1 MNPPDMNSRSLTPL
15 TPPRLLSRRCSVAK
29 GVDVYI
35 KREVFL
41 DLSIHYLVE
50 GNVHLEKSRRDEVD
64 SFLRREPL
72 FQSPST
78 RRCSAPW
85 LFRTLASEL
94 RQDSPDPSGAKIEV
108 NGRIE
113 IGNEILLFERFKR
126 AKF

>member
-29 GVDVYI
+29 GADVYI
-35 KREVFL
+35 KRKVFL

-72 FQSPST
+72 
-78 RRCSAPW
+78 
-85 LFRTLASEL
+85 LL
-94 RQDSPDPSGAKIEV
+94 AKIPIDAFFTLHQLEDAPLHGSFV
-108 NGRIE
+108 HSPPS
-113 IGNEILLFERFKR
+113 
-126 AKF
+126 